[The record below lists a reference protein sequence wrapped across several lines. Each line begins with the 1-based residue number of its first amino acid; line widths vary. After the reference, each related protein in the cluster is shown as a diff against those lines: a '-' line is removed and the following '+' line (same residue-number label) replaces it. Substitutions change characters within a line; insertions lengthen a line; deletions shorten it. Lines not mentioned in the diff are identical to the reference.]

1 MTPKFTGLLIGAVAG
16 VQLSAAFAGAPPSPD
31 LSVHPN
37 LWPDAAP
44 AVFATGQ
51 TERFVDRLLAQL
63 SLQEKVGQMIQA
75 DIAAISPAE
84 LRQYKLGSIL
94 AGGNSAPGNEL

>member
-44 AVFATGQ
+44 AVFA
-51 TERFVDRLLAQL
+51 
-63 SLQEKVGQMIQA
+63 
-75 DIAAISPAE
+75 AASV
-84 LRQYKLGSIL
+84 S
-94 AGGNSAPGNEL
+94 